1 MKEERDM
8 RTSIV
13 FGSVLLAAS
22 VAGGSIYNESV
33 DGDLSDDRF
42 APTFINFETGLNTV
56 INQSVDADIGG
67 DIDYFTVTI
76 GAGQWIDS
84 IVVIDATNPF
94 GGLDTVAFIGLAF
107 DNFFDFNIDDFSGDG
122 VEGFVLTD
130 PSVIGAESIGELSG
144 GLSTLGAGDYTF
156 WVQQGNVEIT
166 EVTLG
171 INVAP
176 APGAMGLLGIAG
188 FMAVARRR

>member
-1 MKEERDM
+1 M
-8 RTSIV
+8 RTSIAI
-13 FGSVLLAAS
+13 GSVLLSAS
-22 VAGGSIYNESV
+22 VAGASVYNENI

-42 APTFINFETGLNTV
+42 APTLISFDVGLNTV
-56 INQSVDADIGG
+56 INQTVDADIGG

-84 IVVIDATNPF
+84 IVVLDATNPF
-94 GGLDTVAFIGLAF
+94 GGLDTVAFVGLAF
-107 DNFFDFNIDDFSGDG
+107 DDFFDFDINDFSGDG
-122 VEGFVLTD
+122 LEGFVLTD

-171 INVAP
+171 INVVP
-176 APGAMGLLGIAG
+176 APGAMGLLGVMGIIAG
-188 FMAVARRR
+188 RRRER

>member
-1 MKEERDM
+1 M
-8 RTSIV
+8 RTSIA

-67 DIDYFTVTI
+67 DIDYFTITI

-84 IVVIDATNPF
+84 IVVIDAFNPF

-144 GLSTLGAGDYTF
+144 GLSMLGAGDYTF